1 MRVYTEP
8 STAALV
14 DLTDAR
20 NIFTRDGDIAR
31 HCKEL
36 GRESIKPFWSMA
48 VGNILGNSL
57 ISIANPNEIQLNGM
71 ENTAGYYLL
80 DVNFDGVIKW
90 ASEDLLQNNGTDAQE
105 GSDAYIVYK
114 NRDLFSEIPEK

>member
-1 MRVYTEP
+1 
-8 STAALV
+8 
-14 DLTDAR
+14 
-20 NIFTRDGDIAR
+20 
-31 HCKEL
+31 
-36 GRESIKPFWSMA
+36 MA

-90 ASEDLLQNNGTDAQE
+90 TSEDLLQNNGTDAQE